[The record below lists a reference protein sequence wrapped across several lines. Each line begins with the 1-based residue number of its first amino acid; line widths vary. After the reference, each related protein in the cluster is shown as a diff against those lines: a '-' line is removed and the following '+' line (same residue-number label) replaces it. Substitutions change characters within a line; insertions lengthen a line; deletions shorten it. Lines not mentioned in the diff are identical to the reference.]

1 MPRFTAQVW
10 TSGDHPYDCEINA
23 ANVFQARRNIA
34 RREGVNEQDVNRV
47 FLIDDGHDHRDSGY
61 NGGSGG
67 NIDIGSWGALAGI
80 AVVLWL
86 LIEFTPWILMFGM
99 GGIGAWIGEK
109 ITGQS
114 IEEYANSDEDRG
126 HTAIAIVL
134 ALSLIAGGF
143 GFVKGN
149 EFKQSMNNDTTVEG
163 VQQ

>member
-10 TSGDHPYDCEINA
+10 TSGDHPYDAEINA
-23 ANVFQARRNIA
+23 QNVFQARRNIA
-34 RREGVNEQDVNRV
+34 RREGVSEQDVNRV
-47 FLIDDGHDHRDSGY
+47 FLITEDDDDRSSNSSSG
-61 NGGSGG
+61 SD
-67 NIDIGSWGALAGI
+67 IDIGSWGALAGM

-114 IEEYANSDEDRG
+114 IQEYAESDDDKG
-126 HTAIAIVL
+126 HTAIAVL
-134 ALSLIAGGF
+134 LAMSLIAGGF

-149 EFKQSMNNDTTVEG
+149 EFKQFLNSDTTTE
-163 VQQ
+163 VQK

>member
-10 TSGDHPYDCEINA
+10 APGDHPYDCEINA
-23 ANVFQARRNIA
+23 ANVFQARKNIA

-47 FLIDDGHDHRDSGY
+47 FLVDDGHDHRDSGY

-67 NIDIGSWGALAGI
+67 NIDIGSWGALAGM

-126 HTAIAIVL
+126 HTAIAVVL

-149 EFKQSMNNDTTVEG
+149 EFKQSMNTDTTVEE